1 MGSKLTDLP
10 DLAPSGDFALN
21 SFLIEINDD
30 LTDDDLEKLKFLCK
44 GKYGIGKARLEK
56 IQKPIDLFDVL
67 RERNLLN
74 EMNIITL
81 QAMLWTLPRR
91 DLQKKYVAFAE
102 SLGSSIHFIVPKDTP
117 ENGYKYLKF
126 HITGADLNTYDRTQL
141 ETLRSMIG
149 NLLRVP
155 PEFIIMTGIE
165 PSNSLV
171 ITFMVLEEDSE
182 RLLSL
187 TPESLSVLTS
197 VFVNSIRVE
206 ETLITVS
213 DDEASKQEPTAMKR
227 IEEETRLALLRQ
239 NQTEK
244 ELEKAH
250 EKIAEL
256 ENKLKARSESNLKI
270 MFMLAVLIQQ
280 CQEVYNNIMR
290 IKRKMEE
297 SAFNPIDKLQKLCVF
312 QNFRYHLQKIRE
324 KGYDVDLIYNL
335 LDAQALVFQ
344 WHEHESKDIVIADLK
359 VKLAVTLWQK
369 EKLAYYHQIGVKDR
383 IMSQRDEFLVSALI
397 QNFPIHIQQNV
408 MMQKQVSQDCVE
420 YVLRELSKDVSET
433 DLKILTSKVKLQ
445 GKSKRHGTVSAYDY
459 LKTMFDRHVAENKG
473 VELNSFVMNVLA
485 IPLNKKDFLQRLD
498 RYVSEFHTPP
508 VQPQRST
515 TKHGNRNPRPTTS
528 TRKGKHWSS
537 TSSRSVSPTQEK
549 PQADCLKEIN
559 ERLAKMERVLERQES
574 NPFTKI
580 NKSSLFENYEALLN
594 AKEVF
599 PPSYMGGKYNNLNSY
614 E

>member
-30 LTDDDLEKLKFLCK
+30 LTDEDLEKLKFLCK

-56 IQKPIDLFDVL
+56 IQKPIDLFDIL

-141 ETLRSMIG
+141 EILRSMIG

-206 ETLITVS
+206 ETLISVS

-256 ENKLKARSESNLKI
+256 ENKLKARSESNLSI

-280 CQEVYNNIMR
+280 CQEVYNNVMR

-324 KGYDVDLIYNL
+324 KGYEVDLIYNL

-359 VKLAVTLWQK
+359 MKLAFTSWQK

-383 IMSQRDEFLVSALI
+383 IMSQRDEFFVSALLQNIPI
-397 QNFPIHIQQNV
+397 QIQQNV
-408 MMQKQVSQDCVE
+408 TMKTPVSLECVE
-420 YVLRELSKDVSET
+420 YLFRRLSNDVS
-433 DLKILTSKVKLQ
+433 DSDIKILVSKVDLPSR
-445 GKSKRHGTVSAYDY
+445 SKGQSIMSAYDY
-459 LKTMFDRHVAENKG
+459 LMTMFKKHAAEYK
-473 VELNSFVMNVLA
+473 EIDIPSFIRNVLST
-485 IPLNKKDFLQRLD
+485 PLNRMDFLQNLD
-498 RYVSEFHTPP
+498 RYVLEFHNSLA
-508 VQPQRST
+508 QPQRST
-515 TKHGNRNPRPTTS
+515 TKPGKRKSRPTAPV
-528 TRKGKHWSS
+528 RKGKSWP
-537 TSSRSVSPTQEK
+537 SSRPAATSQEK
-549 PQADCLKEIN
+549 PQTECLKEIN
-559 ERLAKMERVLERQES
+559 ERLTKMEQILERQES
-574 NPFTKI
+574 SSYTR
-580 NKSSLFENYEALLN
+580 NKNSMLENYEALLSP
-594 AKEVF
+594 KGIF
-599 PPSYMGGKYNNLNSY
+599 PSSYLGRKYDNLNIY
-614 E
+614 D